1 MGARGTNVEEAKAM
15 ASPRP
20 GFINDAQTLI
30 TNTLQFADAWG
41 ALQQEFSTFATNG
54 ITITDADVVALGVT
68 AAQFNQALAAQ
79 QEVVD
84 HIHVPTR
91 AAKLYRVRR

>member
-1 MGARGTNVEEAKAM
+1 M

-20 GFINDAQTLI
+20 GFLTDCQSQI
-30 TNTLQFADAWG
+30 TEQIGSADRWS
-41 ALQQEFSTFATNG
+41 ALKAEFDTFTTNG
-54 ITITDADVVALGVT
+54 ITITDADVAGLGLT
-68 AAQFNQALAAQ
+68 AAQFNAALTAM

-84 HIHVPTR
+84 YIHVATR